1 VEWPSG
7 VAHRQNRAV
16 LNGRAQ
22 LNVHTRPLGTGHL
35 VTITLLNAKTHD
47 GDGRP
52 SPGDCLY
59 QAGFRCAPVSDGH
72 IAEYP
77 RVEHVTADPEE
88 EELILAYRHAKVYAI
103 GHGCAAMW
111 DPSQE
116 PPPILWTESIPARV
130 VPGLS
135 ADMDTPSMDLS
146 LSHLANSD
154 TDRRA
159 ILAEL
164 RQLVANYA
172 EWVTPAS
179 GGGESQPGLTAA
191 RDRMVDRM
199 RSARDRM
206 LAGVDL
212 LEEDDRAWHAFQ
224 LANLAMLMQMHHAG
238 EIAAGDR
245 SPTDPVPRDIDYLSL
260 RDYRWYPF
268 QIAFFLLAARSVTD
282 ENDTDRDLVDL
293 LWFPTGGGKTE
304 AYLLLAAY
312 TVFLRRLR
320 AGDRGAGTTVITRY
334 TLRLLTT
341 QQFQRAAALVCACE
355 QLRRSDERL
364 GTLPVSIGLWV
375 GGEASPNTYEE
386 ARRLLE
392 RIREGEPAD
401 EPLPIDRCP
410 WCATPLLPKTG
421 REDLSAFGIHADSG
435 GFSVHCVNE
444 SCAFH
449 DSLPISFVDEDLYAH
464 PPTILLGTV
473 DKFARLAWR
482 PGGGAF
488 FGLGRHEP
496 PSLVIQDELHLISGP
511 LGSTVGVYE
520 AAIDGLLEAA
530 GARPKV
536 VASTA
541 TIRRAP
547 DQAVGLFGREV
558 AVFPPSGTDARD
570 SYFARIDDAA
580 PGRLYIGIMSQNH
593 TPSSALVHTAAV
605 LAQAVEELQLDGPE
619 RDAYWTQVIYHNS
632 LRELGKTVTFAR
644 DDIPARVEVIQA
656 DPSRRRKLNDAEV
669 VELTSNV
676 HSRQIPSILARMSLT
691 AGEADAISLL
701 LATNMIQVGIDV
713 PRLGLM
719 LVNGQPKTTAEY
731 IQASS
736 RVGRGR
742 TPGVVVT
749 LYSPSK
755 PRDRSHYESFLPYHL
770 ALYRYVEPSS
780 VTPFA
785 LQSRSRSLHAAL
797 VILARHGAGL
807 SENHQA
813 IEFSRS
819 QPEVARI
826 LEILLRRAQTSDP
839 MEADRTLAHLN
850 RLADEWERRAA
861 DAKRDAS
868 NFYYEA
874 PGKQHRRLL
883 RRFGDLGEGW
893 ETLDSMRSVDLQVP
907 LDVIGATDGT

>member
-1 VEWPSG
+1 
-7 VAHRQNRAV
+7 
-16 LNGRAQ
+16 
-22 LNVHTRPLGTGHL
+22 
-35 VTITLLNAKTHD
+35 
-47 GDGRP
+47 
-52 SPGDCLY
+52 
-59 QAGFRCAPVSDGH
+59 
-72 IAEYP
+72 
-77 RVEHVTADPEE
+77 
-88 EELILAYRHAKVYAI
+88 
-103 GHGCAAMW
+103 
-111 DPSQE
+111 
-116 PPPILWTESIPARV
+116 
-130 VPGLS
+130 
-135 ADMDTPSMDLS
+135 
-146 LSHLANSD
+146 
-154 TDRRA
+154 
-159 ILAEL
+159 
-164 RQLVANYA
+164 
-172 EWVTPAS
+172 
-179 GGGESQPGLTAA
+179 
-191 RDRMVDRM
+191 
-199 RSARDRM
+199 
-206 LAGVDL
+206 
-212 LEEDDRAWHAFQ
+212 
-224 LANLAMLMQMHHAG
+224 
-238 EIAAGDR
+238 
-245 SPTDPVPRDIDYLSL
+245 
-260 RDYRWYPF
+260 
-268 QIAFFLLAARSVTD
+268 
-282 ENDTDRDLVDL
+282 
-293 LWFPTGGGKTE
+293 
-304 AYLLLAAY
+304 
-312 TVFLRRLR
+312 
-320 AGDRGAGTTVITRY
+320 
-334 TLRLLTT
+334 
-341 QQFQRAAALVCACE
+341 
-355 QLRRSDERL
+355 
-364 GTLPVSIGLWV
+364 
-375 GGEASPNTYEE
+375 
-386 ARRLLE
+386 
-392 RIREGEPAD
+392 
-401 EPLPIDRCP
+401 LPIDRCP
-410 WCATPLLPKTG
+410 WCATPLIPKAKTD
-421 REDLSAFGIHADSG
+421 DLSDLGIRADNSS
-435 GFSVHCVNE
+435 FSVNCVNE

-547 DQAVGLFGREV
+547 DQAAGLFGREV

-570 SYFARIDDAA
+570 SYFARTDDSA

-619 RDAYWTQVIYHNS
+619 RDAYWTQIIYHNS

-656 DPSRRRKLNDAEV
+656 DPGRRRKLNDAEV

-676 HSRQIPSILARMSLT
+676 HSRQIPSILARMAL
-691 AGEADAISLL
+691 AADEADAISLL

-742 TPGVVVT
+742 TPGIVVT

-755 PRDRSHYESFLPYHL
+755 PRDRSHYETFLPYHL

-807 SENHQA
+807 SQNHQA

-819 QPEVARI
+819 DPEVARV
-826 LEILLRRAQTSDP
+826 LDILLRRAQASDP
-839 MEADRTLAHLN
+839 TEAERTLAHLN
-850 RLADEWERRAA
+850 RLADEWERRAT

-883 RRFGDLGEGW
+883 RRFGDHGEGW

-907 LDVIGATDGT
+907 VDVIGAADGT